1 MLKTMLSR
9 AIILMIFLP
18 LLLSSARAGMS
29 LPKQIRYDIT
39 AVIGPTSEGFGV
51 THGAAGT
58 RVTDPVEPNAQ
69 GVLGIG
75 VDTNNPR
82 PFGSMREVWFGPAG
96 NIDDRPQREIS
107 IHWNGREIANRFC
120 DEDLQNPFGVHINV
134 EIDHVPGGAEITI
147 TAGKHKI
154 YDHFYVHGAAVSSAP
169 RAAGDANV
177 TLSPVSKSGKFS
189 AIQGKHLI
197 AVDKVVNDASRHTI
211 RQKVQFPTDAAAA
224 GRAILTLTLA
234 PTTRGLDAWDRFAS
248 VRLHHKDGQ
257 TYELVRYITP
267 YRRAWEWT
275 IDVSDLTPLF
285 TGDAELEVFCET
297 YGEGWTVSVA
307 FDFYQGMRT
316 DGLRPVKVINL
327 WNGNFPI
334 GYAKQPFEKAVT
346 PKTFNV
352 PSKTAAVKVRTMVTG
367 HGMSPNTGNAGEFYA
382 LWRRIEVGERQ
393 WYDLLWKTDVYLNP
407 VRPQG
412 GTWKFSRAGWA
423 PGSIAEAWTVDITG
437 AIKVGSPVTVGYGLE
452 PFVNKTPNEGFL
464 AAHVIGSQAILFEK
478 AK

>member
-1 MLKTMLSR
+1 
-9 AIILMIFLP
+9 MIFLP

-29 LPKQIRYDIT
+29 LPKHIRYDIT

-58 RVTDPVEPNAQ
+58 RVTDPVEPNSP

-120 DEDLQNPFGVHINV
+120 DEDLQNPFGVHISI
-134 EIDHVPGGAEITI
+134 EINHVPGGAEITI

-154 YDHFYVHGAAVSSAP
+154 YDHFFVHGAAVSSVP
-169 RAAGDANV
+169 QAAGDANV

-189 AIQGKHLI
+189 AVQGKHLV

-211 RQKVQFPTDAAAA
+211 RQKVQFPADAAAA

-234 PTTRGLDAWDRFAS
+234 PTARGLDAWDRFAS

-316 DGLRPVKVINL
+316 DGLRPVKVVNL

-346 PKTFNV
+346 PKTFDV

-423 PGSIAEAWTVDITG
+423 PGSIAEAWTVDITE
-437 AIKVGSPVTVGYGLE
+437 AVKVGSPVTVGYGLE

>member
-1 MLKTMLSR
+1 ML
-9 AIILMIFLP
+9 FLP
-18 LLLSSARAGMS
+18 LLLSSAHAGMS

-51 THGAAGT
+51 IHGAAGT
-58 RVTDPVEPNAQ
+58 RVTDPVEPNAP

-82 PFGSMREVWFGPAG
+82 PFGSMREIWFGPAG

-107 IHWNGREIANRFC
+107 IHWNGREVSNRFC

-154 YDHFYVHGAAVSSAP
+154 YDHFFVHGAAVSSAP
-169 RAAGDANV
+169 RASGDANV
-177 TLSPVSKSGKFS
+177 TLSSVYKRGKFS
-189 AIQGKHLI
+189 AIQGKHLV

-211 RQKVQFPTDAAAA
+211 RQKVQFPADAAAA

-234 PTTRGLDAWDRFAS
+234 PTPRGLDAWDRFAS

-307 FDFYQGMRT
+307 FDFYRGMRT
-316 DGLRPVKVINL
+316 DGLRPVKVVNL

-346 PKTFNV
+346 PKTFDV

-423 PGSIAEAWTVDITG
+423 PGSIAEAWTVDITS
-437 AIKVGSPVTVGYGLE
+437 AVKIGSPVTVGYGLE

>member
-9 AIILMIFLP
+9 AVILVIILPM
-18 LLLSSARAGMS
+18 LLCAAHAGMS

-51 THGAAGT
+51 IHGASGT
-58 RVTDPVEPNAQ
+58 RVTDPVEPNAP

-107 IHWNGREIANRFC
+107 IHWNGREVANRFC

-154 YDHFYVHGAAVSSAP
+154 YDHFFVHGAVVSSAP

-177 TLSPVSKSGKFS
+177 TLSPVNKSGKYS
-189 AIQGKHLI
+189 SVKGQHLVAI
-197 AVDKVVNDASRHTI
+197 DKVVNDASRHTI
-211 RQKVQFPTDAAAA
+211 RQKIQFPAAAA
-224 GRAILTLTLA
+224 NAGRVILT
-234 PTTRGLDAWDRFAS
+234 
-248 VRLHHKDGQ
+248 
-257 TYELVRYITP
+257 
-267 YRRAWEWT
+267 
-275 IDVSDLTPLF
+275 
-285 TGDAELEVFCET
+285 
-297 YGEGWTVSVA
+297 
-307 FDFYQGMRT
+307 
-316 DGLRPVKVINL
+316 
-327 WNGNFPI
+327 
-334 GYAKQPFEKAVT
+334 
-346 PKTFNV
+346 
-352 PSKTAAVKVRTMVTG
+352 RTMVTG

-382 LWRRIEVGERQ
+382 LWRRIEVGEQQ

-423 PGSIAEAWTVDITG
+423 PGSIAEAWTVDITS
-437 AIKVGSPVTVGYGLE
+437 AVKVGSPVTVGYGLE

>member
-1 MLKTMLSR
+1 MLKTLLSR
-9 AIILMIFLP
+9 AVILLIILP
-18 LLLSSARAGMS
+18 LLLCSAHAGIS

-39 AVIGPTSEGFGV
+39 AVIGPASEGFGV
-51 THGAAGT
+51 IHGAAGT
-58 RVTDPVEPNAQ
+58 RVTDPVEPNAP

-154 YDHFYVHGAAVSSAP
+154 YDHVFVHGATVSYAP
-169 RAAGDANV
+169 RVAGDANV

-189 AIQGKHLI
+189 SVQGKHLV

-211 RQKVQFPTDAAAA
+211 RQKVQFPADAAAA

-234 PTTRGLDAWDRFAS
+234 PTARGLDAWDRFAS

-267 YRRAWEWT
+267 YRRAWEWS

-316 DGLRPVKVINL
+316 DGLRPVKVVNL

-346 PKTFNV
+346 PKTFDV

-382 LWRRIEVGERQ
+382 LWRRIEVGERH

-423 PGSIAEAWTVDITG
+423 PGSIADAWTVDITD
-437 AIKVGSPVTVGYGLE
+437 AVKVGRPVTVGYGLE

>member
-9 AIILMIFLP
+9 AVILMIFLP
-18 LLLSSARAGMS
+18 LLLSSARAGIS

-51 THGAAGT
+51 THGATGT
-58 RVTDPVEPNAQ
+58 RVTDPVEPNAP

-120 DEDLQNPFGVHINV
+120 DEDLQNPFGVHISV
-134 EIDHVPGGAEITI
+134 EINHVPGGAEITI

-154 YDHFYVHGAAVSSAP
+154 YDHFFVHGAAVSSAP
-169 RAAGDANV
+169 QAAGDANV

-189 AIQGKHLI
+189 AVQGKHLV

-211 RQKVQFPTDAAAA
+211 RQKVQFPADASAA

-234 PTTRGLDAWDRFAS
+234 PTPRGLDAWDRFAS

-316 DGLRPVKVINL
+316 DGLRPVKVVNL

-346 PKTFNV
+346 PKTFDV

-437 AIKVGSPVTVGYGLE
+437 AVKVGSPVTVGYGLE

>member
-1 MLKTMLSR
+1 MLKAMFSR
-9 AIILMIFLP
+9 AILLTFLLP
-18 LLLSSARAGMS
+18 IMLTSAYARLS
-29 LPKQIRYDIT
+29 LPKQICYDLR
-39 AVIGPTSEGFGV
+39 AVIRPTSDGFGI
-51 THGAAGT
+51 THGGSGT
-58 RVTDPVEPNAQ
+58 RVVDPVEPNAP

-75 VDTNNPR
+75 IDTSNPR

-107 IHWNGREIANRFC
+107 LHWNGREVANRFC
-120 DEDLQNPFGVHINV
+120 EEELLNPVGVDIRV
-134 EIDHVPGGAEITI
+134 EIKHVPGGAEVTI
-147 TAGKHKI
+147 IAGRHKI
-154 YDHFYVHGAAVSSAP
+154 YDNFFVHGAEITSP
-169 RAAGDANV
+169 PHIAGDASV
-177 TLSPVSKSGKFS
+177 SMGTVSKSGKFS
-189 AIQGKHLI
+189 PTSGNHLVAI
-197 AVDKVVNDASRHTI
+197 DKVINDASRHTI
-211 RQKVQFPTDAAAA
+211 RQKVHFPSDAAAA

-234 PTTRGLDAWDRFAS
+234 PTPRGLDAWDRFAS
-248 VRLHHKDGQ
+248 IRLHHKDGQ

-275 IDVSDLTPLF
+275 VDVSDLTPLF

-307 FDFYQGMRT
+307 FDFYAGSRM

-346 PKTFNV
+346 PKTFDV
-352 PSKTAAVKVRTMVTG
+352 PSRTKAVKVRTMVTG

-382 LWRRIEVGERQ
+382 LWRRIEVGGRH

-423 PGSIAEAWTVDITG
+423 PGSIAEAWTVDITSAVNIG
-437 AIKVGSPVTVGYGLE
+437 RPVTVGYGLE

>member
-1 MLKTMLSR
+1 MLTTLLSR
-9 AIILMIFLP
+9 AVILLIILP
-18 LLLSSARAGMS
+18 LLLCSAHAGIS

-51 THGAAGT
+51 IHGAAGT
-58 RVTDPVEPNAQ
+58 RVTDPVEPNAP

-154 YDHFYVHGAAVSSAP
+154 YDHVFVHGATVSYAP
-169 RAAGDANV
+169 RVAGDANV

-189 AIQGKHLI
+189 SVQGKHLV

-211 RQKVQFPTDAAAA
+211 RQKVQFPADAAAA

-234 PTTRGLDAWDRFAS
+234 PTARGLDAWDRFAS

-267 YRRAWEWT
+267 YRRAWEWS

-316 DGLRPVKVINL
+316 DGLRPVKVVNL

-346 PKTFNV
+346 PKTFDV

-382 LWRRIEVGERQ
+382 LWRRIEVGERH

-423 PGSIAEAWTVDITG
+423 PGSIADAWTVDITD
-437 AIKVGSPVTVGYGLE
+437 AVKVGRPVTVGYGLE
-452 PFVNKTPNEGFL
+452 PYVNKTPNEGFL

>member
-1 MLKTMLSR
+1 MLKILLSR
-9 AIILMIFLP
+9 AVILLIILP
-18 LLLSSARAGMS
+18 LLLCSAHAGIS

-51 THGAAGT
+51 IHGAAGT
-58 RVTDPVEPNAQ
+58 RVTDPVEPNAP

-82 PFGSMREVWFGPAG
+82 PFGTMREVWFGPAG

-107 IHWNGREIANRFC
+107 IHWNGREVANRFC

-134 EIDHVPGGAEITI
+134 EIAHVPGGAEITI

-154 YDHFYVHGAAVSSAP
+154 YDHFFVHGATVSYAP
-169 RAAGDANV
+169 RVAGDANV
-177 TLSPVSKSGKFS
+177 TLSPVSTSGKFS
-189 AIQGKHLI
+189 SVQGKHLV

-211 RQKVQFPTDAAAA
+211 RQKVQFPADAAAA

-234 PTTRGLDAWDRFAS
+234 PTARGLDAWDRFAS

-267 YRRAWEWT
+267 YRRAWEWS

-316 DGLRPVKVINL
+316 DGLRPVKVVNL

-346 PKTFNV
+346 PKTFDV

-382 LWRRIEVGERQ
+382 LWRRIEVGERH

-423 PGSIAEAWTVDITG
+423 PGSIADAWTVDITD
-437 AIKVGSPVTVGYGLE
+437 AVKVGRPVTVGYGLE
-452 PFVNKTPNEGFL
+452 PYVNKTPNEGFL

>member
-154 YDHFYVHGAAVSSAP
+154 YDHFFVHGAAVSSAP

-189 AIQGKHLI
+189 AIQGKHLV
-197 AVDKVVNDASRHTI
+197 AVDKVINDASRHTI

-234 PTTRGLDAWDRFAS
+234 PTPRGLDAWDRFAS

>member
-58 RVTDPVEPNAQ
+58 RVTDPVEPNAK

-154 YDHFYVHGAAVSSAP
+154 YDHFFVHGAAVSSAP

-189 AIQGKHLI
+189 AIQGKHLV
-197 AVDKVVNDASRHTI
+197 AVDKVINDASRHTI

-234 PTTRGLDAWDRFAS
+234 PTPRGLDAWDRFAS

>member
-9 AIILMIFLP
+9 TVVLLMVLP
-18 LLLSSARAGMS
+18 LLLSTAFADKA
-29 LPKQIRYDIT
+29 LPKHIRYALT
-39 AVIGPTSEGFGV
+39 AVIEPAGDGFGV
-51 THGAAGT
+51 IHGPAG
-58 RVTDPVEPNAQ
+58 VSVADPVEPNAA

-75 VDTNNPR
+75 IDTNNPR

-120 DEDLQNPFGVHINV
+120 DEDLQNPFGVRIEV
-134 EIDHVPGGAEITI
+134 EIDHVPGGAEVSIR
-147 TAGKHKI
+147 AGRHKI
-154 YDHFYVHGAAVSSAP
+154 YDHFFVHGAAVTSNP
-169 RAAGDANV
+169 LVAGTANV
-177 TLSPVSKSGKFS
+177 SLTSIIKNGKV
-189 AIQGKHLI
+189 ATVQGSHLV
-197 AVDKVVNDASRHTI
+197 AVDKVVNDASKHVI
-211 RQKVQFPTDAAAA
+211 RQKVQFPSNATAA

-234 PTTRGLDAWDRFAS
+234 PTARGLDAWDRFAS
-248 VRLHHKDGQ
+248 IRLHHKNGQ

-267 YRRAWEWT
+267 YRRAWEWAV
-275 IDVSDLTPLF
+275 DVSDLTPLF

-307 FDFYQGMRT
+307 FDFYAGKRT
-316 DGLRPVKVINL
+316 DGLQPVQVINL
-327 WNGNFPI
+327 WNGNYPI

-346 PKTFNV
+346 PKTIDV
-352 PSKTAAVKVRTMVTG
+352 PSGTAAVKVRTMVTG
-367 HGMSPNTGNAGEFYA
+367 HGMSPNTGNAGEFYP
-382 LWRRIEVGERQ
+382 LWRRIEVADKQ

-423 PGSIAEAWTVDITG
+423 PGSIADAWTVDIS
-437 AIKVGSPVTVGYGLE
+437 AAVKPGSTVTIGYGLE

-464 AAHVIGSQAILFEK
+464 AAHVIGSQAILFQK

>member
-154 YDHFYVHGAAVSSAP
+154 YDHFFVHGAAVSSAP

-234 PTTRGLDAWDRFAS
+234 PTPRGLDAWDRFAS

>member
-1 MLKTMLSR
+1 MLKSMLSR
-9 AIILMIFLP
+9 AVILMIFLP

-51 THGAAGT
+51 THGATGT
-58 RVTDPVEPNAQ
+58 RVTDPVEPNAP

-120 DEDLQNPFGVHINV
+120 DEDLQNPFGVHISV

-154 YDHFYVHGAAVSSAP
+154 YDHFFVHGATVSYAP

-177 TLSPVSKSGKFS
+177 TLSPVSKSGKFT
-189 AIQGKHLI
+189 AVEGKHLV

-211 RQKVQFPTDAAAA
+211 RQKVQFPADAAAA

-234 PTTRGLDAWDRFAS
+234 PTARGLDAWDRFAS

-307 FDFYQGMRT
+307 FDFYRGMRT
-316 DGLRPVKVINL
+316 DGLRPVKVVNL

-346 PKTFNV
+346 PKTFDV

-437 AIKVGSPVTVGYGLE
+437 AVKVGSPVTVGYGLE

>member
-154 YDHFYVHGAAVSSAP
+154 YDHFFVHGAAVSSAP

-189 AIQGKHLI
+189 AIQGKHLV
-197 AVDKVVNDASRHTI
+197 AVDKVINDASRHTI

>member
-18 LLLSSARAGMS
+18 LLLSSARAGIS

-154 YDHFYVHGAAVSSAP
+154 YDHFFVHGAAVSSAP

-189 AIQGKHLI
+189 AIQGKHLV
-197 AVDKVVNDASRHTI
+197 AVDKVINDASRHTI

-234 PTTRGLDAWDRFAS
+234 PTPRGLDAWDRFAS

>member
-1 MLKTMLSR
+1 MPKTMLSR
-9 AIILMIFLP
+9 AVILL
-18 LLLSSARAGMS
+18 MS
-29 LPKQIRYDIT
+29 LTLMVTTAQAEVPLPKQVRYEIR
-39 AVIGPTSEGFGV
+39 AVVGPTSEGFGIV
-51 THGAAGT
+51 HGTAETIIA
-58 RVTDPVEPNAQ
+58 DPVEPNAA

-107 IHWNGREIANRFC
+107 IHWNGREVANRFC
-120 DEDLQNPFGVHINV
+120 EEDLQNPFGVNIHV
-134 EIDHVPGGAEITI
+134 EIDHIPGGAEISI

-154 YDHFYVHGAAVSSAP
+154 YDHFFVHGASTSSTP
-169 RAAGDANV
+169 RPVGDANV
-177 TLSPVSKSGKFS
+177 TLSRVSKSGTFS
-189 AIQGKHLI
+189 TVQPTHLVAI
-197 AVDKVVNDASRHTI
+197 DKVVNDASRHTI
-211 RQKVQFPTDAAAA
+211 RQKVRFPADAISA
-224 GRAILTLTLA
+224 GRAILSLTLA
-234 PTTRGLDAWDRFAS
+234 PTARGLDAWDRFAS
-248 VRLHHKDGQ
+248 IRLHHKDGQ

-297 YGEGWTVSVA
+297 YGEGWTVSAA
-307 FDFYQGMRT
+307 FDFYRGVRP
-316 DGLRPVKVINL
+316 DGLRPVKVVNL

-334 GYAKQPFEKAVT
+334 GYANQPFEKAVT
-346 PKTFNV
+346 PKSFDV

-382 LWRRIEVGERQ
+382 LWRRIEVGERH

-423 PGSIAEAWTVDITG
+423 PGSIAEAWTVDITESV
-437 AIKVGSPVTVGYGLE
+437 KVGSPVTVGYGLE

-464 AAHVIGSQAILFEK
+464 AAHVIGSQAVLFEK